1 MADMEPVKVSVVTDR
16 TPNIIPCSSTYTAE
30 ELCIFLCKKHNIPPL
45 TRTLFALRIKG
56 TDYFLKDNSK
66 VLSSSREYE
75 LRIRFKVPRLG
86 LLITLDETTY
96 DYYFQQARND
106 VNDNKIPEIKYPEHK
121 QELLGLGIADM
132 TRAIVEEK
140 LPLNDVVKNYKK
152 YIPKVIVKKHGPFPK
167 KYAHHY
173 LPALCSAGHNVNHIK
188 NLYLQQL
195 YGLAPNYLA
204 EEYDNVM
211 WQNGAD
217 VVPVRLIVAPFH
229 PHQPGIRLYNTLKR
243 DWFHVCTIE
252 ELIYLTRNGDNS
264 LEVSR
269 RGTPLFFKFKCD
281 EQLSSFISVCD
292 GYYRLMVK
300 WTFNLSKDDET
311 PSLKELQRTKCH
323 GPVGGAFSYR
333 KLDEKRGKKHGC
345 YILRQCQDDY
355 NAYYL
360 DVCSKN
366 SSTETYKMEF
376 KGHGYVFNEKEEYY
390 SIERL
395 VSCHQNPEGRIFL
408 NECIPPSEY
417 DKSQLLLCGEP
428 VKKGVR
434 IDQAE
439 LQEILKDNKSPR
451 CLPNKDI
458 LLYTGSEKVGSANI
472 TATYK
477 ALWRLDETKKLV
489 VAFKTLQR
497 EKATDYLKDFIE
509 LGSKWA
515 CVQSSSIVRLYGVTL
530 SSPTAM
536 VLEYLPYGPFDEYL
550 RENPERVKP
559 LQLKKVCAG
568 LARALWDLSEAGV
581 VHGALRCRRLLLAA
595 PLAERAAVKLAG
607 PSLRPYTQDDVHWIP
622 VEFYSDMNLAKRSVL
637 GDIWAFATTLWEIF
651 SYGQSPNDT
660 NPVLTARSYTM
671 GERLLRPARCPGE
684 IWALARACWQPDP
697 PRPQEIMRDVNHM
710 LHREY
715 VPLHEYEEPNIP
727 LDHHMEH
734 ADTVSSDR
742 FIPSESSD
750 AASSKSLISDTSV
763 PSMNGTLSDQYDNP
777 FGQFGDSKSSV
788 SLDSMNALTYALR
801 GGVAGSGAGGGSACG
816 RSSRASAG
824 VDDGEFGGSAPRL
837 MESIVS
843 QGKTYLVTLTK
854 KIGSGN
860 YGHVY
865 KGWMERD
872 NQESQRKEVAVKK
885 LTRQESE
892 RNGSLYED
900 FKNELEIM
908 KSLQHINIVEILGYS
923 WDHGSDVLIVME
935 YLEEGSLNYYL
946 KFQGDKLR
954 ISHLLKYARD
964 IATGMDHVSAKN
976 VVHRDLAT
984 RNILVVN
991 KYHVKISDFGLA
1003 RIIPKEENAYRIK
1016 TERLLPINWYAPESA
1031 VEPWHFS
1038 TKSDVWSYGVT
1049 AWEIFTRAR
1058 QEVPKFDTERP
1069 RERASCFQIPE
1080 GCPSEI
1086 FRHLMKDCWALDPTM
1101 RPKFIDLIHMCK
1113 RFMDEYK

>member
-1 MADMEPVKVSVVTDR
+1 MASHETVKVAVVVDPV
-16 TPNIIPCSSTYTAE
+16 PNIVPCSNTLTAE
-30 ELCIFLCKKHNIPPL
+30 ELCILLCKKYGIPPL

-66 VLSSSREYE
+66 VLSGSRDYE
-75 LRIRFKVPRLG
+75 LRIRFKVPQLS
-86 LLITLDETTY
+86 LLITIDMTTY

-106 VNDNKIPEIKYPEHK
+106 VNENKIPEIKYPEHK
-121 QELLGLGIADM
+121 RELLGLGIADM
-132 TRAIVEEK
+132 MRVILEDN
-140 LPLNDVVKNYKK
+140 LQLNEVVRNYKK
-152 YIPKVIVKKHGPFPK
+152 YIPKVVVKSHGPFLKKHAYDCLPK
-167 KYAHHY
+167 
-173 LPALCSAGHNVNHIK
+173 LCSAGHSVNYVK

-204 EEYDNVM
+204 EEYKDVV
-211 WQNGAD
+211 WQNGAESTPVK
-217 VVPVRLIVAPFH
+217 VVVAPFH
-229 PHQPGIRLYNTLKR
+229 PHQPGIRIYNTLKR
-243 DWFHVCTIE
+243 DWFHACAIE
-252 ELIYLTRNGDNS
+252 ELIYLTRNGDYS

-269 RGTPLFFKFKCD
+269 RGTPLFLKFKSE
-281 EQLSSFISVCD
+281 EQLSSFISICD

-311 PSLKELQRTKCH
+311 PSLKELHRIKCH

-333 KLDEKRGKKHGC
+333 KLEEKRSKKYGC
-345 YILRQCQDDY
+345 FILRQCQDDY
-355 NAYYL
+355 NIYYL
-360 DVCSKN
+360 DVCTKN
-366 SSTETYKMEF
+366 STTETYLLDF
-376 KGHGYVFNEKEEYY
+376 KGDGYVFNQEKYF

-395 VSCHQNPEGRIFL
+395 ISCHQNPEGRIFL

-439 LQEILKDNKSPR
+439 LQDILKDNKSPR

-458 LLYTGSEKVGSANI
+458 LLYTGSEKVGSENI

-477 ALWRLDETKKLV
+477 ALWRLDETKKLQ

-497 EKATDYLKDFIE
+497 DRANDYLKDFVE
-509 LGSKWA
+509 LASKWA

-530 SSPTAM
+530 SSPTAL
-536 VLEYLPYGPFDEYL
+536 VLEYLPFGPFDVYL
-550 RENPERVKP
+550 RENEERVKP
-559 LQLKKVCAG
+559 LHLKKVAAG

-581 VHGALRCRRLLLAA
+581 VHGDIRCRRLLLASHQA
-595 PLAERAAVKLAG
+595 DRMLVKLSG
-607 PSLRPYTQDDVHWIP
+607 PTLRQYTPQDVHWIP
-622 VEFYSDMNLAKRSVL
+622 VDFFVDMALAKRSVV
-637 GDIWAFATTLWEIF
+637 GDIWAFATTLWEVF
-651 SYGQSPNDT
+651 SYGQSPTHT
-660 NPVLTARSYTM
+660 NPVLTSRSYEM
-671 GERLLRPARCPGE
+671 GDRLLRPAKCPSE
-684 IWALARACWQPDP
+684 VWALMRQCWQSEPL
-697 PRPQEIMRDVNHM
+697 RPQEIMRDMNHM

-715 VPLHEYEEPNIP
+715 VPIHEYEEPKIS
-727 LDHHMEH
+727 LDHLEH
-734 ADTVSSDR
+734 HDTVSSDR
-742 FIPSESSD
+742 FIPSELSD
-750 AASSKSLISDTSV
+750 AGSNKSLLSVESSVNSINGMSDH
-763 PSMNGTLSDQYDNP
+763 YDNM
-777 FGQFGDSKSSV
+777 FGDNKSANSFEHN
-788 SLDSMNALTYALR
+788 LNAMAYALR
-801 GGVAGSGAGGGSACG
+801 NETLSCG
-816 RSSRASAG
+816 RSSRSSVLGLGLGLETA
-824 VDDGEFGGSAPRL
+824 DEFACSAPRL

-843 QGKTYLVTLTK
+843 QGKTYLVTITK

-860 YGHVY
+860 YGHVF

-872 NQESQRKEVAVKK
+872 NQESQRMEVAVKK

-954 ISHLLKYARD
+954 LSHLLKYCKD

-1049 AWEIFTRAR
+1049 AWEILTRAR
-1058 QEVPKFDTERP
+1058 LEVPKFDVERP
-1069 RERASCFQIPE
+1069 RERASCFQIPD

-1086 FRHLMKDCWALDPTM
+1086 FRHLMKDCWALDPNM
-1101 RPKFIDLIHMCK
+1101 RPKFIDLVHMCK

>member
-1 MADMEPVKVSVVTDR
+1 MAADTVKVLVVIDPV
-16 TPNIIPCSSTYTAE
+16 PNIVSCSSTFTAE
-30 ELCIFLCKKHNIPPL
+30 ELCIVLCKKYKIPPL
-45 TRTLFALRIKG
+45 TRTLFALKIKG

-66 VLSSSREYE
+66 VLSSSRDYE
-75 LRIRFKVPRLG
+75 LRIRFKVPRFG
-86 LLITLDETTY
+86 VLLTLDENTY

-106 VNDNKIPEIKYPEHK
+106 VNENKIPEIKYPEHK
-121 QELLGLGIADM
+121 HELLGLGIADM
-132 TRAIVEEK
+132 TRAITEDK
-140 LPLNDVVKNYKK
+140 LPMNDVVRNYKK
-152 YIPKVIVKKHGPFPK
+152 YIPKVIIKRHGPIPKKH
-167 KYAHHY
+167 AHHY
-173 LPALCSAGHNVNHIK
+173 LPQLCSVGHNVNYIK

-204 EEYDNVM
+204 EEFDNII
-211 WQNGAD
+211 WQNGSD
-217 VVPVRLIVAPFH
+217 VVPVKVIVAPFH
-229 PHQPGIRLYNTLKR
+229 PHQPGIRLYNTVKR
-243 DWFHVCTIE
+243 EWFHVCAIE
-252 ELIYLTRNGDNS
+252 ELIYLTRNADNC

-269 RGTPLFFKFKCD
+269 RGTPLFFTFKSE
-281 EQLSSFISVCD
+281 EQLSSFISLCD

-311 PSLKELQRTKCH
+311 PSLKELQRIKCH

-333 KLDEKRGKKHGC
+333 KLEEKRAKKYGC
-345 YILRQCQDDY
+345 YVLRQCQDDY
-355 NAYYL
+355 NVYYL

-366 SSTETYKMEF
+366 STTETYRLEF
-376 KGHGYVFNEKEEYY
+376 KGHCYIFNKEEYF
-390 SIERL
+390 SIDRL
-395 VSCHQNPEGRIFL
+395 VGCHQNPEGRIFL

-439 LQEILKDNKSPR
+439 LHEILKDNKSPR

-458 LLYTGSEKVGSANI
+458 LLYTGSEKVGSENI

-477 ALWRLDETKKLV
+477 ALWRLDETKKLL

-497 EKATDYLKDFIE
+497 ERANDYLKDFIE
-509 LGSKWA
+509 LASKWA

-536 VLEYLPYGPFDEYL
+536 VLEFLPYGPFDVYL
-550 RENPERVKP
+550 RENEEIVKP
-559 LQLKKVCAG
+559 IHLKKVAAN

-581 VHGALRCRRLLLAA
+581 VHGTIRCRRLLLSSHQAD
-595 PLAERAAVKLAG
+595 RIIVKLSG
-607 PSLRPYTQDDVHWIP
+607 PTLRQYTPLDVHWMP
-622 VEFYSDMNLAKRSVL
+622 VEFFPDMGLARRSVV
-637 GDIWAFATTLWEIF
+637 GDIWAFATTLWEVF
-651 SYGQSPNDT
+651 SYGHSPCNT
-660 NPVLTARSYTM
+660 NPVLTARSYEM
-671 GERLLRPARCPGE
+671 GDRLLRPARCPSE
-684 IWALARACWQPDP
+684 VWALMRQCWQSDP
-697 PRPQEIMRDVNHM
+697 LRPQEIMRDMNHM

-715 VPLHEYEEPNIP
+715 MPLHEYEEPKIS
-727 LDHHMEH
+727 LDHMEH
-734 ADTVSSDR
+734 AETVSSDR
-742 FIPSESSD
+742 FIPSESD
-750 AASSKSLISDTSV
+750 AGSNKSLISMDSSAA
-763 PSMNGTLSDQYDNP
+763 SMNGTLSDQYDNP
-777 FGQFGDSKSSV
+777 FADNKSSN
-788 SLDSMNALTYALR
+788 SLESMNALTYALR
-801 GGVAGSGAGGGSACG
+801 NEMLASRNSRSSACG
-816 RSSRASAG
+816 VGGADTP
-824 VDDGEFGGSAPRL
+824 DDYTALAAPRL

-843 QGKTYLVTLTK
+843 QGKTYLVTITK

-860 YGHVY
+860 YGHVF

-872 NQESQRKEVAVKK
+872 NQESQRKEVAIKK

-954 ISHLLKYARD
+954 ISHLIKYAKD

-1003 RIIPKEENAYRIK
+1003 RIIPKEESAYRIK

-1031 VEPWHFS
+1031 VKPYHFS
-1038 TKSDVWSYGVT
+1038 TMSDVWSFGVT

-1058 QEVPKFDTERP
+1058 HEVPKFDVERP
-1069 RERASCFQIPE
+1069 RDRASCFQIPE

-1086 FRHLMKDCWALDPTM
+1086 FRHLMKDCWSLDPNM
-1101 RPKFIDLIHMCK
+1101 RPKFIDLVHMCK

>member
-1 MADMEPVKVSVVTDR
+1 MMATVEETVKVAVVTDR
-16 TPNIIPCSSTYTAE
+16 TPNIITVRSSTLTAE
-30 ELCIFLCKKHNIPPL
+30 ELCIILCKKYKIPPL
-45 TRTLFALRIKG
+45 TRTLFALRVKG
-56 TDYFLKDNSK
+56 RDYFLKDNAK
-66 VLSSSREYE
+66 VLSSTRDYE
-75 LRIRFKVPRLG
+75 LRIRFKVPRLE

-96 DYYFQQARND
+96 DYYFLQARSD
-106 VNDNKIPEIKYPEHK
+106 VYENRIPEIKYPEHK
-121 QELLGLGIADM
+121 KEMLGLGIADM
-132 TRAIVEEK
+132 TRATAEEK
-140 LPLNDVVKNYKK
+140 LSVNDVVRDYKK
-152 YIPKVIVKKHGPFPK
+152 YIPKVIVRRHGHVAKKHAHDQLPK
-167 KYAHHY
+167 
-173 LPALCSAGHNVNHIK
+173 LCSVGHNVNYIK

-195 YGLAPNYLA
+195 YIMAPNYLA
-204 EEYDNVM
+204 EEYDNVL
-211 WQNGAD
+211 WQNGND
-217 VVPVRLIVAPFH
+217 VTPVKVVVAPFH
-229 PHQPGIRLYNTLKR
+229 PHQSGIRLYNTVKR
-243 DWFHVCTIE
+243 DWSQVCRIE
-252 ELIYLTRNGDNS
+252 ELIYLTRNGEHS
-264 LEVSR
+264 VEISR
-269 RGTPLFFKFKCD
+269 RGTPLFFKFKSE

-311 PSLKELQRTKCH
+311 PSLKELQRIKCH

-333 KLDEKRGKKHGC
+333 KLEEKRGKKHGC

-355 NAYYL
+355 NVYYL
-360 DVCSKN
+360 DVCTKN
-366 SSTETYKMEF
+366 STTETYRIEF
-376 KGHGYVFNEKEEYY
+376 KGHCYVFNNEEYY

-395 VSCHQNPEGRIFL
+395 VGCHQNPEQRIYL

-439 LQEILKDNKSPR
+439 LQEILKDNRSPR

-458 LLYTGSEKVGSANI
+458 LLYTGSEKVGSENI

-477 ALWRLDETKKLV
+477 ALWRLDETKKLL

-497 EKATDYLKDFIE
+497 DNANDHLKDFVE
-509 LGSKWA
+509 LASKWA
-515 CVQSSSIVRLYGVTL
+515 CVQSSSMVRLYGVTL
-530 SSPTAM
+530 SSPTAL
-536 VLEYLPYGPFDEYL
+536 VLEYLPYGPFDDYL
-550 RENPERVKP
+550 REHEDRVKP
-559 LQLKKVCAG
+559 IHLKKVAAG

-581 VHGALRCRRLLLAA
+581 VHGYIRCRRLLLAA
-595 PLAERAAVKLAG
+595 HDGDRMLVKLSG
-607 PSLRPYTQDDVHWIP
+607 PTLRQYTPLDVHWMP
-622 VEFYSDMNLAKRSVL
+622 VEFLKDMSLAKRSVM
-637 GDIWAFATTLWEIF
+637 GDIWAFATTLWEVF
-651 SYGQSPNDT
+651 SYGQSPTDT
-660 NPVLTARSYTM
+660 NPVLTARSYEN
-671 GERLLRPARCPGE
+671 GDRLLRPARCPGE
-684 IWALARACWQPDP
+684 VWALMRQCWQPDP
-697 PRPQEIMRDVNHM
+697 LRPQEIMRDMNHM

-715 VPLHEYEEPNIP
+715 VPIHEYEEPKIS
-727 LDHHMEH
+727 LEHMEH
-734 ADTVSSDR
+734 TETVSSDR
-742 FIPSESSD
+742 FIPSELSD
-750 AASSKSLISDTSV
+750 AGSNKSLISDSSV
-763 PSMNGTLSDQYDNP
+763 PSMNGTMSDQYDNP
-777 FGQFGDSKSSV
+777 FADNKSSN
-788 SLDSMNALTYALR
+788 SLDSMNPLSYALR
-801 GGVAGSGAGGGSACG
+801 GSL
-816 RSSRASAG
+816 RSRASGASAASVCG
-824 VDDGEFGGSAPRL
+824 GRALPDDDELAAAAPRL

-872 NQESQRKEVAVKK
+872 NQESQRREVAVKK
-885 LTRQESE
+885 LTRQASE
-892 RNGSLYED
+892 RNGTLYED

-1003 RIIPKEENAYRIK
+1003 RIIPKEESAYRLK

-1049 AWEIFTRAR
+1049 AWEIFTRAKE
-1058 QEVPKFDTERP
+1058 EVPKFNVERP
-1069 RERASCFQIPE
+1069 RDRASFFQIPD

-1086 FRHLMKDCWALDPTM
+1086 FRHLMKDCWNLDPNL
-1101 RPKFIDLIHMCK
+1101 RPKFIDLVHMCK

>member
-1 MADMEPVKVSVVTDR
+1 
-16 TPNIIPCSSTYTAE
+16 
-30 ELCIFLCKKHNIPPL
+30 
-45 TRTLFALRIKG
+45 
-56 TDYFLKDNSK
+56 
-66 VLSSSREYE
+66 
-75 LRIRFKVPRLG
+75 
-86 LLITLDETTY
+86 
-96 DYYFQQARND
+96 
-106 VNDNKIPEIKYPEHK
+106 
-121 QELLGLGIADM
+121 M
-132 TRAIVEEK
+132 TRAIAEEK
-140 LPLNDVVKNYKK
+140 LQLNDVVRNYKK
-152 YIPKVIVKKHGPFPK
+152 YVPKEIVRRHGPVPK
-167 KYAHHY
+167 KYAHAC
-173 LPALCSAGHNVNHIK
+173 LPQLCAVGHNVNYVK

-204 EEYDNVM
+204 EEFDNVF
-211 WQNGAD
+211 WQNGGD
-217 VVPVRLIVAPFH
+217 VIPVRVMVTPFH

-243 DWFHVCTIE
+243 EWFHACTIE

-264 LEVSR
+264 LELSR
-269 RGTPLFFKFKCD
+269 RGTPIFLKFKTE
-281 EQLSSFISVCD
+281 EQISSFISVCD

-311 PSLKELQRTKCH
+311 PSLKDLQRIKCH

-333 KLDEKRGKKHGC
+333 KLEEKRGKKHGC
-345 YILRQCQDDY
+345 YILRQCQDEY
-355 NAYYL
+355 NVYYL
-360 DVCSKN
+360 DVCTKN
-366 SSTETYKMEF
+366 STTETYRIEF
-376 KGHGYVFNEKEEYY
+376 KGHCYIFNSEEYS
-390 SIERL
+390 SIGRL
-395 VSCHQNPEGRIFL
+395 IECHLNPEGRIFL

-428 VKKGVR
+428 MKRGVR

-458 LLYTGSEKVGSANI
+458 LLYTGSEKVGSENI
-472 TATYK
+472 SATYK
-477 ALWRLDETKKLV
+477 ALWRLDETKKLL

-497 EKATDYLKDFIE
+497 EKANDYLKDFVD
-509 LGSKWA
+509 LASKWA
-515 CVQSSSIVRLYGVTL
+515 CIQSSSIVRLYGVTL

-550 RENPERVKP
+550 REHGSRVKP
-559 LQLKKVCAG
+559 LQLKKVAAG

-581 VHGALRCRRLLLAA
+581 VHGYIRCRRLLLAA
-595 PLAERAAVKLAG
+595 VDGERIQVKLSG
-607 PSLRPYTQDDVHWIP
+607 PTLRHYTHTDVHWMP
-622 VEFYSDMNLAKRSVL
+622 VEFFSDMNLAKRSVI
-637 GDIWAFATTLWEIF
+637 GDIWAFATTLWEVF
-651 SYGQSPNDT
+651 SYGQSPTET
-660 NPVLTARSYTM
+660 NPVLTARSYEM
-671 GERLLRPARCPGE
+671 GARLLSPARCPGE
-684 IWALARACWQPDP
+684 VWALVTQCWQPDP
-697 PRPQEIMRDVNHM
+697 LRPQEIMRDMNHM

-715 VPLHEYEEPNIP
+715 VPIHHHYEEPKIA
-727 LDHHMEH
+727 LGYDHP
-734 ADTVSSDR
+734 DTVSSDR
-742 FIPSESSD
+742 FIPSELSD
-750 AASSKSLISDTSV
+750 AGSNKSLISDNSV
-763 PSMNGTLSDQYDNP
+763 LSMNGTMSDQYDNP
-777 FGQFGDSKSSV
+777 FADNKSSN
-788 SLDSMNALTYALR
+788 SLESMNALAYALR
-801 GGVAGSGAGGGSACG
+801 NEMSSG
-816 RSSRASAG
+816 RSSSLAG
-824 VDDGEFGGSAPRL
+824 GAGALAGDDALGLDDAWTAPRL

-843 QGKTYLVTLTK
+843 QGKTYLVTITK

-860 YGHVY
+860 YGHVF

-885 LTRQESE
+885 LTRQAAE
-892 RNGSLYED
+892 RNGTLYED

-954 ISHLLKYARD
+954 ISHLLKYCKD

-976 VVHRDLAT
+976 MVHRDLAT

-1003 RIIPKEENAYRIK
+1003 RIIPKEESAYRLK

-1058 QEVPKFDTERP
+1058 QEVPKFDVERP
-1069 RERASCFQIPE
+1069 RERASCFQIPD

-1086 FRHLMKDCWALDPTM
+1086 FRHLMKDCWHLDPNL
-1101 RPKFIDLIHMCK
+1101 RPKFIDLIHTCK
-1113 RFMDEYK
+1113 RFMAEYK

>member
-1 MADMEPVKVSVVTDR
+1 MAATETVRVSVVTDS
-16 TPNIIPCSSTYTAE
+16 TPYVIPCSCTLTAE
-30 ELCIFLCKKHNIPPL
+30 ELCIVLCKKYNIPPL

-56 TDYFLKDNSK
+56 SSHFLKDNSK
-66 VLSSSREYE
+66 VLSSSRDYE
-75 LRIRFKVPRLG
+75 MRIRFKVPRLCH
-86 LLITLDETTY
+86 LVTLDETTY

-106 VNDNKIPEIKYPEHK
+106 VNENKIPEIKYPEHK
-121 QELLGLGIADM
+121 QELLGLGITDM
-132 TRAIVEEK
+132 TRAISEEK
-140 LPLNDVVKNYKK
+140 LPVNEVVRNYKK
-152 YIPKVIVKKHGPFPK
+152 YIPKVIVRRHGPFPK
-167 KYAHHY
+167 KYAHEY
-173 LPALCSAGHNVNHIK
+173 LPQLCSVGHNVNYVK

-195 YGLAPNYLA
+195 YALAPNYLS
-204 EEYDNVM
+204 EEFEDVT
-211 WQNGAD
+211 WQNGTY
-217 VVPVRLIVAPFH
+217 VVPVRVVVAPFH
-229 PHQPGIRLYNTLKR
+229 PHQPGIRLFNINKR

-252 ELIYLTRNGDNS
+252 ELIYLTRNGDLC

-269 RGTPLFFKFKCD
+269 RGTPLFFKFKSE
-281 EQLSSFISVCD
+281 EQLSSFISLCD

-311 PSLKELQRTKCH
+311 PSLKELQRIKCH

-333 KLDEKRGKKHGC
+333 KLEEKRGKKHGC

-355 NAYYL
+355 NVFYL
-360 DVCSKN
+360 DVCTKN
-366 SSTETYKMEF
+366 STTETYRIEF
-376 KGHGYVFNEKEEYY
+376 KGHCYIFNKEEYF

-395 VSCHQNPEGRIFL
+395 VNCHQNPEGRIFL

-428 VKKGVR
+428 IKKGVR

-439 LQEILKDNKSPR
+439 LQEILRDNKSPR

-458 LLYTGSEKVGSANI
+458 LLYTGSEKLSPDSI

-497 EKATDYLKDFIE
+497 EKVNDYLKDFID
-509 LGSKWA
+509 LTSKWA
-515 CVQSSSIVRLYGVTL
+515 CIQSSSIVRLYGITL

-536 VLEYLPYGPFDEYL
+536 VLEFMPYGPFDVYL
-550 RENPERVKP
+550 RENEERIKP
-559 LQLKKVCAG
+559 LQLKKVAAS

-581 VHGALRCRRLLLAA
+581 VHGAVRCRRLLLAA
-595 PLAERAAVKLAG
+595 HQTDRLVVKLAG
-607 PSLRPYTQDDVHWIP
+607 PTLRPYTAHDVHWMP
-622 VEFYSDMNLAKRSVL
+622 VEFFSDMNLAKRSVV

-651 SYGQSPNDT
+651 SYGQSPTET
-660 NPVLTARSYTM
+660 NPILTARSYEM
-671 GERLLRPARCPGE
+671 GERLMRPSRCPSE
-684 IWALARACWQPDP
+684 VWALMRQCWCADP
-697 PRPQEIMRDVNHM
+697 LRPQEIMRDMNHM

-715 VPLHEYEEPNIP
+715 VPLHDYEEPRIS
-727 LDHHMEH
+727 LDHMEH

-742 FIPSESSD
+742 FIPSELSD
-750 AASSKSLISDTSV
+750 AGSNKSLISVDSSV

-777 FGQFGDSKSSV
+777 FADNKSSR
-788 SLDSMNALTYALR
+788 SLESMSALAYALR
-801 GGVAGSGAGGGSACG
+801 SG
-816 RSSRASAG
+816 RASVERTDRG
-824 VDDGEFGGSAPRL
+824 ERRGSDDELSCSAPRL

-843 QGKTYLVTLTK
+843 QGKTYLVTVTK

-860 YGHVY
+860 YGHVF
-865 KGWMERD
+865 KGWMECD

-885 LTRQESE
+885 LTRQASE

-908 KSLQHINIVEILGYS
+908 KSLQHVNIVEILGYS

-954 ISHLLKYARD
+954 ISHLLKYAKD

-1038 TKSDVWSYGVT
+1038 SKSDVWSYGVT

-1058 QEVPKFDTERP
+1058 HEVPRFDVERP
-1069 RERASCFQIPE
+1069 RERAACFQIPE

-1086 FRHLMKDCWALDPTM
+1086 FRHLMKDCWALDPNM
-1101 RPKFIDLIHMCK
+1101 RPKFIDLVHMCK
-1113 RFMDEYK
+1113 RFLDEYK

>member
-1 MADMEPVKVSVVTDR
+1 MATVEETVKVAVVTDR
-16 TPNIIPCSSTYTAE
+16 SPNIIRCSSTMTAE
-30 ELCIFLCKKHNIPPL
+30 ELCIILCKKYKIPPL
-45 TRTLFALRIKG
+45 TRTLFALRVKG
-56 TDYFLKDNSK
+56 RDYFLKDNAK
-66 VLSSSREYE
+66 VLSSTRDYE
-75 LRIRFKVPRLG
+75 LRIRFKVPRLE

-96 DYYFQQARND
+96 DYYFLQARSD
-106 VNDNKIPEIKYPEHK
+106 VYENRIPEIKYPEHK
-121 QELLGLGIADM
+121 KEMLGLGIADM
-132 TRAIVEEK
+132 TRATAEEK
-140 LPLNDVVKNYKK
+140 LSVNDVVRDYKK
-152 YIPKVIVKKHGPFPK
+152 YIPKVIVRRHGHVAKKHAHDQLPK
-167 KYAHHY
+167 
-173 LPALCSAGHNVNHIK
+173 LCSVGHNVNYIK

-195 YGLAPNYLA
+195 YIMAPNYLA
-204 EEYDNVM
+204 EEYDNVL
-211 WQNGAD
+211 WQNGND
-217 VVPVRLIVAPFH
+217 VTPVNVVVAPFH
-229 PHQPGIRLYNTLKR
+229 PHQPGIRIFNTVKR
-243 DWFHVCTIE
+243 EWIHVCKIE
-252 ELIYLTRNGDNS
+252 ELIYITRNGENS
-264 LEVSR
+264 LEISR
-269 RGTPLFFKFKCD
+269 RGTPLFFKFKS
-281 EQLSSFISVCD
+281 EEHISSFISVCD

-311 PSLKELQRTKCH
+311 PSLKELQRIKCH

-333 KLDEKRGKKHGC
+333 KLEEKRAKKHGC

-355 NAYYL
+355 NVYYL
-360 DVCSKN
+360 DVCTKN
-366 SSTETYKMEF
+366 STTETYRIEF
-376 KGHGYVFNEKEEYY
+376 KGHCYVVNNEEYY

-395 VSCHQNPEGRIFL
+395 VGCHQNPEGRIFL

-428 VKKGVR
+428 VKRGVR

-439 LQEILKDNKSPR
+439 LQDILKDNKSPR

-458 LLYTGSEKVGSANI
+458 LLYTGSEKIGSENI

-497 EKATDYLKDFIE
+497 EKANDHLKDFVE
-509 LGSKWA
+509 LASKWA
-515 CVQSSSIVRLYGVTL
+515 CVQSSSMVRLYGVTL
-530 SSPTAM
+530 SSPTAL
-536 VLEYLPYGPFDEYL
+536 VLEYLPYGPFDDYL
-550 RENPERVKP
+550 RENEERIKP
-559 LQLKKVCAG
+559 LHLKKVAAG

-581 VHGALRCRRLLLAA
+581 VHGHIRCRRLLLAA
-595 PLAERAAVKLAG
+595 HTGDRINVKLSG
-607 PSLRPYTQDDVHWIP
+607 PTLSNYTQHDVHWMP
-622 VEFYSDMNLAKRSVL
+622 VEFFSDMSLAKRSVT
-637 GDIWAFATTLWEIF
+637 GDIWAFATTLWEVF
-651 SYGQSPNDT
+651 SYGQSPTET
-660 NPVLTARSYTM
+660 NPVLTARSYEM
-671 GERLLRPARCPGE
+671 GDRLLRPARCPGE
-684 IWALARACWQPDP
+684 VWALVRQCWQPDP
-697 PRPQEIMRDVNHM
+697 LRPQEIMRDMNHM

-715 VPLHEYEEPNIP
+715 VPIHEYEEPKIS
-727 LDHHMEH
+727 LEHMEH
-734 ADTVSSDR
+734 AETVSSDR
-742 FIPSESSD
+742 FIPSELSD
-750 AASSKSLISDTSV
+750 AGSNKSLISDSSV
-763 PSMNGTLSDQYDNP
+763 LSMNGTMSDQYDNP
-777 FGQFGDSKSSV
+777 FADNKSSN
-788 SLDSMNALTYALR
+788 SLESMNGLPYGLRHELRAELRSRNSGSVCAARAL
-801 GGVAGSGAGGGSACG
+801 
-816 RSSRASAG
+816 
-824 VDDGEFGGSAPRL
+824 DDDLDGDAAPAPRL

-860 YGHVY
+860 YGHVF

-872 NQESQRKEVAVKK
+872 NQESQRREVAVKK
-885 LTRQESE
+885 LTRQASE
-892 RNGSLYED
+892 RNGTLYED

-1003 RIIPKEENAYRIK
+1003 RIIPKEENAYRLK

-1058 QEVPKFDTERP
+1058 QEVPKFNPERP

-1086 FRHLMKDCWALDPTM
+1086 FRHLMKDCWNLDPTL
-1101 RPKFIDLIHMCK
+1101 RPKFIDLVHMCK

>member
-1 MADMEPVKVSVVTDR
+1 MASVDETVKVAVVTDR
-16 TPNIIPCSSTYTAE
+16 IPNIIPIRSSTLTAE
-30 ELCIFLCKKHNIPPL
+30 ELCIILCKKYKIPPL
-45 TRTLFALRIKG
+45 TRTLFALRVKG
-56 TDYFLKDNSK
+56 RDYFLKDNAK
-66 VLSSSREYE
+66 VLSSTRDYE
-75 LRIRFKVPRLG
+75 LRIRFKVPRLE

-96 DYYFQQARND
+96 DYYFLQARSD
-106 VNDNKIPEIKYPEHK
+106 VYENRIPEIKYPEHK
-121 QELLGLGIADM
+121 KEMLGLGIADM
-132 TRAIVEEK
+132 TRATAEEN
-140 LPLNDVVKNYKK
+140 LSVNDVVREYKK
-152 YIPKVIVKKHGPFPK
+152 YIPKVIVRRHGHVAKKHAHDQLPK
-167 KYAHHY
+167 
-173 LPALCSAGHNVNHIK
+173 LCSVGHSVNYIK

-195 YGLAPNYLA
+195 YTMAPNYLA
-204 EEYDNVM
+204 EEYDNVL
-211 WQNGAD
+211 WQNGSEIT
-217 VVPVRLIVAPFH
+217 PVKVLVAPFH
-229 PHQPGIRLYNTLKR
+229 PHQAGIRLYNTVKR
-243 DWFHVCTIE
+243 EWSHICKIE
-252 ELIYLTRNGDNS
+252 ELIYLTRNGENS
-264 LEVSR
+264 VEISR
-269 RGTPLFFKFKCD
+269 RGTPLFFKFKSE

-311 PSLKELQRTKCH
+311 PSLKELQRIKCH
-323 GPVGGAFSYR
+323 GPIGGAFSYR
-333 KLDEKRGKKHGC
+333 KLEEKREKKHGC
-345 YILRQCQDDY
+345 YILRQCQDVY
-355 NAYYL
+355 NVYYL
-360 DVCSKN
+360 DVCTKN
-366 SSTETYKMEF
+366 STTETYKVEF
-376 KGHGYVFNEKEEYY
+376 KGHCYLVNNEEYY

-395 VSCHQNPEGRIFL
+395 VGCHQNPEGRIYL

-428 VKKGVR
+428 VKRGVR

-439 LQEILKDNKSPR
+439 LQDILKDNRSPR

-458 LLYTGSEKVGSANI
+458 LLYTGSEKIGSENV

-477 ALWRLDETKKLV
+477 ALWRLDETKKLL

-497 EKATDYLKDFIE
+497 DNANDHLKDFVE
-509 LGSKWA
+509 LASKWA
-515 CVQSSSIVRLYGVTL
+515 CVQSSSMVRLYGVTL
-530 SSPTAM
+530 SSPTAL
-536 VLEYLPYGPFDEYL
+536 VLEYLPYGPFDDYL
-550 RENPERVKP
+550 REHEDRVKP
-559 LQLKKVCAG
+559 IHLKKVAAG

-581 VHGALRCRRLLLAA
+581 VHGYIRCRRLLLAA
-595 PLAERAAVKLAG
+595 HEGDRMLVKLSG
-607 PSLRPYTQDDVHWIP
+607 PTLRQYTLHDVHWMP
-622 VEFYSDMNLAKRSVL
+622 VEFMKDMSLAKRSVM
-637 GDIWAFATTLWEIF
+637 GDIWAFATTLWEVF
-651 SYGQSPNDT
+651 SYGQSPTDT
-660 NPVLTARSYTM
+660 NPVLTARSYEN
-671 GERLLRPARCPGE
+671 GDRLLRPARCPGE
-684 IWALARACWQPDP
+684 VWALMRQCWQPDP
-697 PRPQEIMRDVNHM
+697 LRPQEIMRDMNHM

-715 VPLHEYEEPNIP
+715 VPIHEYEEPKISLEQN
-727 LDHHMEH
+727 EH

-742 FIPSESSD
+742 FIPSELSD
-750 AASSKSLISDTSV
+750 AGSNKSLISDGSV

-777 FGQFGDSKSSV
+777 FADNKSFNSMDSMSGLSYALGGAARPSSGLSSV
-788 SLDSMNALTYALR
+788 CAGRALDHEPDEL
-801 GGVAGSGAGGGSACG
+801 GA
-816 RSSRASAG
+816 
-824 VDDGEFGGSAPRL
+824 APRL

-843 QGKTYLVTLTK
+843 QGKTYLVTLIK

-872 NQESQRKEVAVKK
+872 NQESQRREVAVKK
-885 LTRQESE
+885 LTRQASE
-892 RNGSLYED
+892 RNGTLYED
-900 FKNELEIM
+900 FRNELEIM

-1003 RIIPKEENAYRIK
+1003 RIIPKEENTYRLK

-1049 AWEIFTRAR
+1049 AWEIFTRAKE
-1058 QEVPKFDTERP
+1058 EVPKFNVERP
-1069 RERASCFQIPE
+1069 RERASCFQIPD

-1086 FRHLMKDCWALDPTM
+1086 FRHLMKDCWNIDPNL
-1101 RPKFIDLIHMCK
+1101 RPKFIDLVHMCK

>member
-1 MADMEPVKVSVVTDR
+1 MASLETVKVSIVTDR
-16 TPNIIPCSSTYTAE
+16 TPNIVPCSSTFTAE
-30 ELCIFLCKKHNIPPL
+30 ELCILLCKKYNIPPL
-45 TRTLFALRIKG
+45 TRTLFALRVKG
-56 TDYFLKDNSK
+56 TDYFLKDNSL
-66 VLSSSREYE
+66 VLASSRDYE
-75 LRIRFKVPRLG
+75 LRIRFKVPRLS

-96 DYYFQQARND
+96 DFYFQQARND
-106 VNDNKIPEIKYPEHK
+106 VNENKVPEIKYPEHK

-132 TRAIVEEK
+132 TRAILEEK
-140 LPLNDVVKNYKK
+140 LPLNDVVRNYKK
-152 YIPKVIVKKHGPFPK
+152 YIPKVIVRRHGPFPK
-167 KYAHHY
+167 KYAHDY
-173 LPALCSAGHNVNHIK
+173 LPQLCSVGHNVNYVK

-195 YGLAPNYLA
+195 YGLAPNYLS
-204 EEYDNVM
+204 EEYDNVL
-211 WQNGAD
+211 WQNGGD
-217 VVPVRLIVAPFH
+217 VIPVRVIVAPFH

-264 LEVSR
+264 VEVSR
-269 RGTPLFFKFKCD
+269 RGTPLFFKFKTE
-281 EQLSSFISVCD
+281 EQLSSFISICD

-311 PSLKELQRTKCH
+311 PSLKELHRIKCH

-333 KLDEKRGKKHGC
+333 KLEEKRGKKHGC

-355 NAYYL
+355 NVYYL
-360 DVCSKN
+360 DVCTKN
-366 SSTETYKMEF
+366 STTETYRLEF
-376 KGHGYVFNEKEEYY
+376 KGHCYIINKEEYF

-458 LLYTGSEKVGSANI
+458 LLYTGSEKMGSENI

-477 ALWRLDETKKLV
+477 ALWKLDETKKLV

-497 EKATDYLKDFIE
+497 DKAADYLKDFIE
-509 LGSKWA
+509 LASKWA
-515 CVQSSSIVRLYGVTL
+515 CVQSGSIVRLYGVTL

-536 VLEYLPYGPFDEYL
+536 VLEYLPYGPFDDYL
-550 RENPERVKP
+550 REHGERVKL

-581 VHGALRCRRLLLAA
+581 AHGGLRCRRLLLAA
-595 PLAERAAVKLAG
+595 CTPDRLVVKLAG
-607 PSLRPYTQDDVHWIP
+607 PTLRTYTSQDVHWIP
-622 VEFYSDMNLAKRSVL
+622 VEFYSDLNLAKRSVVA
-637 GDIWAFATTLWEIF
+637 DIWAFATTLWEIF

-660 NPVLTARSYTM
+660 NPVLTARSYEM
-671 GERLLRPARCPGE
+671 GDRLLRPARCPSE
-684 IWALARACWQPDP
+684 VWALMRQCWQSDP
-697 PRPQEIMRDVNHM
+697 LRPQEIMRDMNHM

-715 VPLHEYEEPNIP
+715 VPIHTYEEPKIS
-727 LDHHMEH
+727 LDHLEH
-734 ADTVSSDR
+734 AETVSSDR
-742 FIPSESSD
+742 FIPSELSD
-750 AASSKSLISDTSV
+750 AGSNKSLISVDSSV
-763 PSMNGTLSDQYDNP
+763 PSMNGTMSDQYDNP
-777 FGQFGDSKSSV
+777 FSDNKSSN
-788 SLDSMNALTYALR
+788 SLENMNALAYALR
-801 GGVAGSGAGGGSACG
+801 GEVCDAGSAWSGRSSACG
-816 RSSRASAG
+816 ARPERPEHDELAACA
-824 VDDGEFGGSAPRL
+824 APRL

-885 LTRQESE
+885 LTRQASE
-892 RNGSLYED
+892 RNGNLYED

-954 ISHLLKYARD
+954 ISHLLKYAKD

-991 KYHVKISDFGLA
+991 KNHVKISDFGLA
-1003 RIIPKEENAYRIK
+1003 RIIPKEESAYRIK

-1058 QEVPKFDTERP
+1058 QEVPKFDVERP

-1086 FRHLMKDCWALDPTM
+1086 FRHLMKDCWTVDPNL
-1101 RPKFIDLIHMCK
+1101 RPKFIDLVHMCK

>member
-1 MADMEPVKVSVVTDR
+1 MAAVETVKVSVVIDP
-16 TPNIIPCSSTYTAE
+16 TPNIIPCTISSTAE
-30 ELCIFLCKKHNIPPL
+30 ELCIFLCTKYNIPPL

-66 VLSSSREYE
+66 VLSSSRDYE

-86 LLITLDETTY
+86 HLITIDETTY

-106 VNDNKIPEIKYPEHK
+106 VNENKVREIKYPEHK
-121 QELLGLGIADM
+121 QELMGLGIADM
-132 TRAIVEEK
+132 ARAVIEEN
-140 LPLNDVVKNYKK
+140 LQLNDVIRNYKK
-152 YIPKVIVKKHGPFPK
+152 HVPKVVVKRHGHFCK
-167 KYAHHY
+167 KCAHKY
-173 LPALCSAGHNVNHIK
+173 LPPLCSAKHDANYVK
-188 NLYLQQL
+188 SSYLKQL
-195 YGLAPNYLA
+195 YSLAPNYLA
-204 EEYDNVM
+204 EEYDNVL
-211 WQNGAD
+211 WQNGGD
-217 VVPVRLIVAPFH
+217 VVPVRVVVAPFN
-229 PHQPGIRLYNTLKR
+229 PQQPGIRLYNTLKR
-243 DWFHVCTIE
+243 NWFHVCTIE

-269 RGTPLFFKFKCD
+269 RGTPLFFTFQSE

-311 PSLKELQRTKCH
+311 PSLKDLQRIKCH

-355 NAYYL
+355 NVFYL
-360 DVCSKN
+360 DVCTKN
-366 SSTETYKMEF
+366 SITETYRLEF
-376 KGHGYVFNEKEEYY
+376 KGHYYLFNNEEY
-390 SIERL
+390 STIERL
-395 VSCHQNPEGRIFL
+395 VSSHQNSEGRIFL

-439 LQEILKDNKSPR
+439 LQDILQDNKSPR

-458 LLYTGSEKVGSANI
+458 LIYMGSEKLGSENI

-477 ALWRLDETKKLV
+477 ALWRLDETKKLL
-489 VAFKTLQR
+489 VAFKTLQKD
-497 EKATDYLKDFIE
+497 KANDYLKDFME
-509 LGSKWA
+509 LASKWA

-536 VLEYLPYGPFDEYL
+536 VLEYLPYGPFDVYL
-550 RENPERVKP
+550 RENEERVKP
-559 LQLKKVCAG
+559 IHLKKVAAG
-568 LARALWDLSEAGV
+568 LARALWDLSEAGI
-581 VHGALRCRRLLLAA
+581 VHGGIRCRRLLLASHQA
-595 PLAERAAVKLAG
+595 DRIIVKLSG
-607 PSLRPYTQDDVHWIP
+607 PSLRQYTPQDIPWIP
-622 VEFYSDMNLAKRSVL
+622 VEFFSDMNLAKRSVL
-637 GDIWAFATTLWEIF
+637 GDIWAFATTLWEVF
-651 SYGQSPNDT
+651 SYGQSPNKKYT
-660 NPVLTARSYTM
+660 MLTARSYEL
-671 GERLLRPARCPGE
+671 GERLMRPARCPGE
-684 IWALARACWQPDP
+684 VWLLMKQCWCADP
-697 PRPQEIMRDVNHM
+697 LRPQEIMRDMNHM

-715 VPLHEYEEPNIP
+715 VPLHEYEEPKIS
-727 LDHHMEH
+727 LDHIEN
-734 ADTVSSDR
+734 ADTISSER
-742 FIPSESSD
+742 FIPSELSD
-750 AASSKSLISDTSV
+750 AGSNKSLISVDSSV
-763 PSMNGTLSDQYDNP
+763 PSTNGTISDTYDNP
-777 FGQFGDSKSSV
+777 SQFADNTSSR
-788 SLDSMNALTYALR
+788 SEES
-801 GGVAGSGAGGGSACG
+801 AGAARAACG
-816 RSSRASAG
+816 SRRSSLSALAP
-824 VDDGEFGGSAPRL
+824 DGDAAFAPRL

-843 QGKTYLVTLTK
+843 QGKTYLVTITK
-854 KIGSGN
+854 RIGSGN
-860 YGHVY
+860 YGHVF

-885 LTRQESE
+885 LTRQASE

-954 ISHLLKYARD
+954 ISHLLKYAKD

-991 KYHVKISDFGLA
+991 KHHVKISDFGLA
-1003 RIIPKEENAYRIK
+1003 RILPKEENAYRIK

-1038 TKSDVWSYGVT
+1038 SKSDVWSFGVT

-1058 QEVPKFDTERP
+1058 HEVPRFDVERP

-1086 FRHLMKDCWALDPTM
+1086 FRHLMKDCWALDPNV
-1101 RPKFIDLIHMCK
+1101 RPKFIDLVHMCK
-1113 RFMDEYK
+1113 RFMDEYN

>member
-1 MADMEPVKVSVVTDR
+1 MAATEETVKVSVVIDR
-16 TPNIIPCSSTYTAE
+16 TPNTVRCSGTVTAE
-30 ELCIFLCKKHNIPPL
+30 ELCIILCKKYNIPPL
-45 TRTLFALRIKG
+45 TRTLFALRVRG
-56 TDYFLKDNSK
+56 TDYFLKDNNK
-66 VLSSSREYE
+66 VLSSSRDYE

-106 VNDNKIPEIKYPEHK
+106 VNENKIPEIKYPEHK
-121 QELLGLGIADM
+121 QELLGLGITDM
-132 TRAIVEEK
+132 TRAISEER
-140 LPLNDVVKNYKK
+140 LPLNEVVRNYKK
-152 YIPKVIVKKHGPFPK
+152 YVPKVIVRRHGPFPK
-167 KYAHHY
+167 KYAHDY
-173 LPALCSAGHNVNHIK
+173 LPQLCSVGHNVNYVK

-195 YGLAPNYLA
+195 YALAPNYLA
-204 EEYDNVM
+204 EEYDNVL
-211 WQNGAD
+211 WQNGSD
-217 VVPVRLIVAPFH
+217 VVPVRVMVAPFH
-229 PHQPGIRLYNTLKR
+229 PHQPGIRLYNTHKR
-243 DWFHVCTIE
+243 EWFHVCSIE
-252 ELIYLTRNGDNS
+252 ELIYLTRNGDHL

-269 RGTPLFFKFKCD
+269 RGTPLFFKFKSE
-281 EQLSSFISVCD
+281 EQISSFISVCD

-311 PSLKELQRTKCH
+311 PSLKELQRIKCH

-333 KLDEKRGKKHGC
+333 KLEEKRAKKHGC

-355 NAYYL
+355 NVYYL
-360 DVCSKN
+360 DVCTKN
-366 SSTETYKMEF
+366 STTETYRIEF
-376 KGHGYVFNEKEEYY
+376 KGHCYIFNTEEYF

-428 VKKGVR
+428 VKRGVR

-458 LLYTGSEKVGSANI
+458 LLYTGSEKMGSENI

-477 ALWRLDETKKLV
+477 ALWKLDETKKLL

-497 EKATDYLKDFIE
+497 EKAADHLKDFVE
-509 LGSKWA
+509 LASKWA
-515 CVQSSSIVRLYGVTL
+515 CVNSSSIVRLYGVTL

-536 VLEYLPYGPFDEYL
+536 VLEYLPYGRFDDYL
-550 RENPERVKP
+550 RENEDRVKP
-559 LQLKKVCAG
+559 IHLKKVAAG

-581 VHGALRCRRLLLAA
+581 VHGCIRCRRLLLAA
-595 PLAERAAVKLAG
+595 HDADRIVVKLSG
-607 PSLRPYTQDDVHWIP
+607 PTLTQYTHQDVHWMP
-622 VEFYSDMNLAKRSVL
+622 VEFFSDMSLAKRSVI
-637 GDIWAFATTLWEIF
+637 GDIWAFATTLWEVF
-651 SYGQSPNDT
+651 SYGQSPTET
-660 NPVLTARSYTM
+660 NPVLTARSYEM
-671 GERLLRPARCPGE
+671 GDRLLRPARCPAE
-684 IWALARACWQPDP
+684 VWALMRQCWNSDP
-697 PRPQEIMRDVNHM
+697 LRPQEIMRDVNHM

-715 VPLHEYEEPNIP
+715 VPLHDYEEPRISLN
-727 LDHHMEH
+727 HMEH
-734 ADTVSSDR
+734 AETVSSDR
-742 FIPSESSD
+742 FIPSELSD
-750 AASSKSLISDTSV
+750 AGSNKSLISDNSV
-763 PSMNGTLSDQYDNP
+763 PSMNGTMSDHYDNP
-777 FGQFGDSKSSV
+777 
-788 SLDSMNALTYALR
+788 
-801 GGVAGSGAGGGSACG
+801 
-816 RSSRASAG
+816 
-824 VDDGEFGGSAPRL
+824 
-837 MESIVS
+837 
-843 QGKTYLVTLTK
+843 
-854 KIGSGN
+854 GN
-860 YGHVY
+860 YGHVF

-885 LTRQESE
+885 LTRQASE
-892 RNGSLYED
+892 RNGTLYED

-923 WDHGSDVLIVME
+923 WEHDVLIVME

-954 ISHLLKYARD
+954 ISHLLKYAKD
-964 IATGMDHVSAKN
+964 IASGMDHVSAKN

-984 RNILVVN
+984 RNVLVVN

-1003 RIIPKEENAYRIK
+1003 RIIPKEESAYRLK

-1058 QEVPKFDTERP
+1058 HEVPKFDVERP
-1069 RERASCFQIPE
+1069 RERASCFHIPE

-1086 FRHLMKDCWALDPTM
+1086 FRHLMKDCWVLDPNL
-1101 RPKFIDLIHMCK
+1101 RPKFIDLVHMCK